1 MTKTNTKE
9 SARQFKIE
17 SVSPSMSPSASVIW
31 SGTESEDYCEERK
44 VDDRPTQVPQQSPL
58 KNTTEDDAR
67 APFSMNRHFEA
78 MFQAFKKLED
88 ISLPSF
94 YDTLRSLNGE
104 QVTDDQMAPTSY
116 ARRTVYKRFPKKVL
130 TGPDACSYSSEMLM
144 VSFSNERKIEP
155 TTNVNGIYV
164 PVGEKDTEAMDTAH
178 ISETSSGVD
187 DGVHKMHNAMVD
199 SIMSAL
205 DEMEIYPPK
214 QSKLGRF

>member
-1 MTKTNTKE
+1 
-9 SARQFKIE
+9 
-17 SVSPSMSPSASVIW
+17 MSPSASVIW